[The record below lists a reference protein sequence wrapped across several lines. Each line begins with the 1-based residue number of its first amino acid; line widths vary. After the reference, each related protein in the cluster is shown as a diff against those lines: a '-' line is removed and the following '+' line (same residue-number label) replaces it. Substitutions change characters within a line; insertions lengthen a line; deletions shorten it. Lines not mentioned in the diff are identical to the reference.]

1 MRQEIKERV
10 ENIRNG
16 EVPEGY
22 NETKVG
28 IIPEDWA
35 VKKLAEVS
43 DIKTGPFGSAL
54 HQKDYVQEGTP
65 IITVEHLGEQGVVHD
80 NLPMVS
86 DFDRNRLKSYVL
98 KIGDIVFSRVG
109 SVDRNSLIRETE
121 NGWLF
126 SGRLLR
132 IRVTTANIL
141 PSYISYHFH
150 QEITKQRIRSVAV
163 GQTMASLNTQIL
175 KDILV
180 SFPPTRAEQQKIA
193 EILSTWDTAIELKE
207 KQILHSNKS
216 KKGFMQ
222 KLLFKGVT
230 SNILWSETQLR
241 KCLVP
246 TSYPVNKPSEPYYAL
261 GIRSHCKGTFVRHV
275 EDPKKIAMDTLYK
288 VKENELIVN
297 ITFAWEGAITLLNK
311 KDEGKLVSHRFPTYK
326 FNEEYTIPDYFKH
339 LVKTKWFV
347 FQLGSLSPGGAGRNR
362 VFNKKDFLKLK
373 ILLPSVEEQKK
384 IADFLNSIDNNID
397 LLNKELNQLKEQKK
411 GLMQLL
417 LTGIVRVEVY

>member
-1 MRQEIKERV
+1 MKQEIKERV
-10 ENIRNG
+10 ERIRRG

-22 NETKVG
+22 KETKNW
-28 IIPEDWA
+28 IIPSNWDETIFSSMMDGFSSGSTPPRNTKSFFKGDNLWITSGELNYNIIENSNEKITDEA
-35 VKKLAEVS
+35 IKKANLKVLNPGTFVIAITGLEAAGTRGSCGIVGKKLTTSQSCMALIPKS
-43 DIKTGPFGSAL
+43 NLYLNFLFQFYCAFGEKIAL
-54 HQKDYVQEGTP
+54 KYTQGTKQQSYNGNLVRKLP
-65 IITVEHLGEQGVVHD
+65 IIKV
-80 NLPMVS
+80 P
-86 DFDRNRLKSYVL
+86 
-98 KIGDIVFSRVG
+98 
-109 SVDRNSLIRETE
+109 
-121 NGWLF
+121 
-126 SGRLLR
+126 
-132 IRVTTANIL
+132 
-141 PSYISYHFH
+141 
-150 QEITKQRIRSVAV
+150 
-163 GQTMASLNTQIL
+163 LN
-175 KDILV
+175 
-180 SFPPTRAEQQKIA
+180 EQQKIA
-193 EILSTWDTAIELKE
+193 EILSTWDKAIELKE

-275 EDPKKIAMDTLYK
+275 EDPKKIAMNTLYEI
-288 VKENELIVN
+288 KENELIVN

-362 VFNKKDFLKLK
+362 VFNKTDFLKLK
-373 ILLPSVEEQKK
+373 VLLPSVEEQRK
-384 IADFLNSIDNNID
+384 IADFLNSIDNEID
-397 LLNKELNQLKEQKK
+397 LLNKELNQLKEQKR

-417 LTGIVRVEVY
+417 LTGIVRVEVD